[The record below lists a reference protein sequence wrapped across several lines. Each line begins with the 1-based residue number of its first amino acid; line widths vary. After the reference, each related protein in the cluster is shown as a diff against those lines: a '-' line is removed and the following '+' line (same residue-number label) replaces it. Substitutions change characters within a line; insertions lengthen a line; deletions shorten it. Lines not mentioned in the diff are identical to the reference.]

1 MMYHL
6 KVGVTNGEVTST
18 ILSEHP
24 LQNTLDGY
32 DYSFLFEGT
41 SSTIPNLIVSNG
53 LLLTPEGF
61 RKVSEI
67 YQEGMG
73 WRVNC
78 SVPKI
83 NAELAMEEAG
93 VYDKVMLAL
102 STSTNK
108 KLKIAYNAT
117 TEIPRTSPYV
127 DLMAGKLRMTDEE
140 IDSLFY
146 LAESIDLST

>member
-1 MMYHL
+1 MMIKTPDGVRPATEQEEAEL
-6 KVGVTNGEVTST
+6 KP
-18 ILSEHP
+18 LEHW
-24 LQNTLDGY
+24 
-32 DYSFLFEGT
+32 
-41 SSTIPNLIVSNG
+41 
-53 LLLTPEGF
+53 
-61 RKVSEI
+61 RK
-67 YQEGMG
+67 G
-73 WRVNC
+73 C

-83 NAELAMEEAG
+83 KAELAMEEAG

-127 DLMAGKLRMTDEE
+127 DLMADKLGMTDEG

-146 LAESIDLST
+146 LAESIDLSI